1 MRKCWKNGDSVASI
15 LSTKLSIEV
24 STLMDAFWVK
34 TVKITEK
41 TKCWICGR
49 NSKELK
55 NVIEA
60 YWQSGEL
67 GKDMGLDACFEIVS
81 IKKMMSNERIQI
93 PICAIC
99 SQLMLEYVIRYI
111 KENLEVVVKVEQP
124 KVSTQL

>member
-1 MRKCWKNGDSVASI
+1 MP
-15 LSTKLSIEV
+15 
-24 STLMDAFWVK
+24 FWVK

-41 TKCWICGR
+41 TRCWICGR

-55 NVIEA
+55 NVVEA

-67 GKDMGLDACFEIVS
+67 GKDIGLDACFEIVS
-81 IKKMMSNERIQI
+81 IKKTMSNERIRI

-124 KVSTQL
+124 KVSIKL